1 MSGNGGEDNRREPRV
16 CLSSEVDC
24 ELDNGHVRWR
34 FADIS
39 AGGMFID
46 VYDPLPPGTLF
57 RLRFQLD
64 PPPIAAKAQVHY
76 VQPRIGMG
84 VEFVELQAE
93 DRDRIREIVNRMFVS
108 GRQRGDATLRRSA
121 RVLVNIPVKVGVA
134 NGGGGEYHYDD
145 DAAIVKL
152 SKNGGCISTSRPVAM
167 GETLRLF
174 TTGGREFMAGIVW
187 VGDQSTKTGGQVGIQ
202 CRGLAQALGFQFP

>member
-1 MSGNGGEDNRREPRV
+1 MKSNGGHENRREPRV
-16 CLSSEVDC
+16 CLASDVECEV
-24 ELDNGHVRWR
+24 ETGRVRWR

-46 VYDPLPPGTLF
+46 VYDPLPAGTLF

-64 PPPIAAKAQVHY
+64 PPPIAARAQVNY

-84 VEFVELQAE
+84 VEFVDLAE
-93 DRDRIREIVNRMFVS
+93 DDRHRIREIVDRMYTA

-121 RVLVNIPVKVGVA
+121 RVLVHIPVKVA
-134 NGGGGEYHYDD
+134 ATNGREGGLDEA
-145 DAAIVKL
+145 AAILRL
-152 SKNGGCISTSRPVAM
+152 SKNGGCIATSHQVGV
-167 GETLRLF
+167 GEKLRLL
-174 TTGGREFMAGIVW
+174 TSSGREFLAGIVW

>member
-1 MSGNGGEDNRREPRV
+1 MKGMGGQENRREPRV
-16 CLSSEVDC
+16 SLSSEVDC
-24 ELDNGHVRWR
+24 EVDSGHVRWR

-46 VYDPLPPGTLF
+46 VYDPLPPGTRF
-57 RLRFQLD
+57 GLRFQLE
-64 PPPIAAKAQVHY
+64 PPPISARAQVHY

-84 VEFVELQAE
+84 VEFVELAKD
-93 DRDRIREIVNRMFVS
+93 DRERIREIVNRLHMA

-121 RVLVNIPVKVGVA
+121 RVLVHIPVKVGTA
-134 NGGGGEYHYDD
+134 NGATSADVDE
-145 DAAIVKL
+145 DAAIVRL
-152 SKNGGCISTSRPVAM
+152 SKNGGCVATRHALGV
-167 GETLRLF
+167 GEKLRLF
-174 TTGGREFMAGIVW
+174 TSSGREFLAGIVW

>member
-1 MSGNGGEDNRREPRV
+1 MSGNGGEDNRRDPRV

-24 ELDNGHVRWR
+24 ELEHGHVRWR

-84 VEFVELQAE
+84 VEFVELAEE
-93 DRDRIREIVNRMFVS
+93 DRERIREIVNRMFVS

-121 RVLVNIPVKVGVA
+121 RVLVHIPVKVGAA
-134 NGGGGEYHYDD
+134 NGSAGVRFDE

-152 SKNGGCISTSRPVAM
+152 SKNGGCISIGRPVGV
-167 GETLRLF
+167 GEKLRLF
-174 TTGGREFMAGIVW
+174 TAGGREFLAGIVW
-187 VGDQSTKTGGQVGIQ
+187 VGDQSTKTDGQVGIQ

>member
-1 MSGNGGEDNRREPRV
+1 VE
-16 CLSSEVDC
+16 CEV
-24 ELDNGHVRWR
+24 ETGRVRWR

-46 VYDPLPPGTLF
+46 VYDPLPAGTLF

-64 PPPIAAKAQVHY
+64 PPPIAARAQVHY

-84 VEFVELQAE
+84 VEFVELADD
-93 DRDRIREIVNRMFVS
+93 DRNRIREIVDRMYTA
-108 GRQRGDATLRRSA
+108 GRRRGDATLRRSA
-121 RVLVNIPVKVGVA
+121 RVLVNIPVKVAAA
-134 NGGGGEYHYDD
+134 NGSEGGAALDE
-145 DAAIVKL
+145 DAAIVRL
-152 SKNGGCISTSRPVAM
+152 SKNGGCIATTHPV
-167 GETLRLF
+167 GVGDKLRLL
-174 TTGGREFMAGIVW
+174 TSSGHEFLAGIVW

>member
-1 MSGNGGEDNRREPRV
+1 MVGGNGGQDNRREPRV
-16 CLSSEVDC
+16 ALSSDVEC
-24 ELDNGHVRWR
+24 ELDKGLFRWR

-64 PPPIAAKAQVHY
+64 PPPIAATAQVNY

-84 VEFVELQAE
+84 VEFKELAEE
-93 DRDRIREIVNRMFVS
+93 DRGRIRELVDRMFLS
-108 GRQRGDATLRRSA
+108 GRQQGDATLRRSA
-121 RVLVNIPVKVGVA
+121 RVLVHIPVKVGGA
-134 NGGGGEYHYDD
+134 NGADVAHVDE

-152 SKNGGCISTSRPVAM
+152 SKNGGCISTSRPVGV
-167 GETLRLF
+167 GEKLRLF
-174 TTGGREFMAGIVW
+174 TAGGREFLAGIVW
-187 VGDQSTKTGGQVGIQ
+187 VGDQATKTGGQVGIQ

>member
-1 MSGNGGEDNRREPRV
+1 MKGNGGHENRREPRV
-16 CLSSEVDC
+16 CLSSDVECEV
-24 ELDNGHVRWR
+24 ETGHVRWR

-46 VYDPLPPGTLF
+46 VYDPLPAGTLF

-64 PPPIAAKAQVHY
+64 PPPIAARAQVHY

-84 VEFVELQAE
+84 VEFVELAE
-93 DRDRIREIVNRMFVS
+93 QDRHRIREIVDRMYTA

-121 RVLVNIPVKVGVA
+121 RVLVHIPVKVATA
-134 NGGGGEYHYDD
+134 NGREAALDEA
-145 DAAIVKL
+145 AAIVRL
-152 SKNGGCISTSRPVAM
+152 SKNGGCIATTHQLGV
-167 GETLRLF
+167 GEKLRLL
-174 TTGGREFMAGIVW
+174 TSSGREFLAGIVW

-202 CRGLAQALGFQFP
+202 CRGLAQALGFQVP

>member
-1 MSGNGGEDNRREPRV
+1 MSGNGGKDNRRDPRV
-16 CLSSEVDC
+16 CLSAEVDC
-24 ELDNGHVRWR
+24 DLDNGRVRWR

-46 VYDPLPPGTLF
+46 VYDPLPPGTTF
-57 RLRFQLD
+57 RLSFQLD

-84 VEFVELQAE
+84 VEFVELAEE
-93 DRDRIREIVNRMFVS
+93 DRRRIRDLVDGMFTA

-121 RVLVNIPVKVGVA
+121 RVLVHIPVKVGSA
-134 NGGGGEYHYDD
+134 NGADGVRFDE

-152 SKNGGCISTSRPVAM
+152 SKNGGCISTSRAV
-167 GETLRLF
+167 GVGQKLRLF
-174 TTGGREFMAGIVW
+174 TSSGREFLAGIVW

>member
-1 MSGNGGEDNRREPRV
+1 MRGNGGHENRREPRV
-16 CLSSEVDC
+16 CLSSDVECEV
-24 ELDNGHVRWR
+24 ETGRVRWR

-46 VYDPLPPGTLF
+46 VYDPLPAGTLF

-64 PPPIAAKAQVHY
+64 PPPIAARAQVHY

-84 VEFVELQAE
+84 VEFVELAEE
-93 DRDRIREIVNRMFVS
+93 DRHRIREIVDRMYTA

-121 RVLVNIPVKVGVA
+121 RVLVHIPVTVA
-134 NGGGGEYHYDD
+134 APHGREAALDEA
-145 DAAIVKL
+145 AAIVRL
-152 SKNGGCISTSRPVAM
+152 SKNGGCIATTHVVGV
-167 GETLRLF
+167 GEKLRLL
-174 TTGGREFMAGIVW
+174 TSSGREFLAGIVW

>member
-1 MSGNGGEDNRREPRV
+1 MENGR
-16 CLSSEVDC
+16 
-24 ELDNGHVRWR
+24 VRWR

-46 VYDPLPPGTLF
+46 VYDPLPAGTTF

-64 PPPIAAKAQVHY
+64 PPPIAARAQVHY

-84 VEFVELQAE
+84 VEFVELAPD
-93 DRDRIREIVNRMFVS
+93 DRQRIREIVERMYTA

-121 RVLVNIPVKVGVA
+121 RVLVHIPVKVGSA
-134 NGGGGEYHYDD
+134 NGHSVTLDEA
-145 DAAIVKL
+145 AAIVKL
-152 SKNGGCISTSRPVAM
+152 SKNGGCISTTHNVGV
-167 GETLRLF
+167 GEKLRLL
-174 TTGGREFMAGIVW
+174 TSSGREFLAGIVW

>member
-24 ELDNGHVRWR
+24 ELEHGHVRWR

-64 PPPIAAKAQVHY
+64 PPPIAARAEVHY
-76 VQPRIGMG
+76 AQPRIGMG
-84 VEFVELQAE
+84 VEFVELQPE
-93 DRDRIREIVNRMFVS
+93 DRERIREIVNRMFVS

-121 RVLVNIPVKVGVA
+121 RVLVHIPVKVGAA
-134 NGGGGEYHYDD
+134 NGSDGVRFDE

-152 SKNGGCISTSRPVAM
+152 SKNGGCISTSRPVEL
-167 GETLRLF
+167 GEKLRLF
-174 TTGGREFMAGIVW
+174 TTGGREFLAGIVW
-187 VGDQSTKTGGQVGIQ
+187 VGDQSTKTDGQVGIQ

>member
-1 MSGNGGEDNRREPRV
+1 MVGKGGEESRREPRV
-16 CLSSEVDC
+16 CLASDVDC
-24 ELDNGHVRWR
+24 ELDTGRVRWR

-64 PPPIAAKAQVHY
+64 PPPISARAQVHY

-84 VEFVELQAE
+84 VEFVELANE
-93 DRDRIREIVNRMFVS
+93 DRQRIRGIVDRMYTA

-121 RVLVNIPVKVGVA
+121 RVLVHIPVKVAIADGPEA
-134 NGGGGEYHYDD
+134 PPADEE
-145 DAAIVKL
+145 AAIVTL
-152 SKNGGCISTSRPVAM
+152 SKNGGCIATNRPVGV
-167 GETLRLF
+167 GEKLRLF
-174 TTGGREFMAGIVW
+174 TRSGREFLAGIVW
-187 VGDQSTKTGGQVGIQ
+187 VGDQSTKTNGQVGIQ

>member
-1 MSGNGGEDNRREPRV
+1 MSGNRGEDNRREPRV
-16 CLSSEVDC
+16 CLSAEVDC
-24 ELDNGHVRWR
+24 ELEHGHVRWR

-46 VYDPLPPGTLF
+46 VYDPLPAGTLF

-64 PPPIAAKAQVHY
+64 PPPIAARAQVHY

-84 VEFVELQAE
+84 VEFVELAAD
-93 DRDRIREIVNRMFVS
+93 DRERIREIVNRMFVS

-121 RVLVNIPVKVGVA
+121 RVLVHIPVKVGAA
-134 NGGGGEYHYDD
+134 NGSAGVHFDE

-152 SKNGGCISTSRPVAM
+152 SKNGGCISTSRPV
-167 GETLRLF
+167 GVGDKLRLF
-174 TTGGREFMAGIVW
+174 TAGGREFLAGIVW
-187 VGDQSTKTGGQVGIQ
+187 VGDRSTRTGGQVGIQ

>member
-1 MSGNGGEDNRREPRV
+1 MGGNGGEEHRREPRV
-16 CLSSEVDC
+16 CLSSDVEC
-24 ELDNGHVRWR
+24 ELPSGRVRWR

-64 PPPIAAKAQVHY
+64 PPPIAARAQVHY

-84 VEFVELQAE
+84 VEFVELAPD
-93 DRDRIREIVNRMFVS
+93 DRQRIRDLVDRMFVS

-121 RVLVNIPVKVGVA
+121 RVLVHIPVKVAAA
-134 NGGGGEYHYDD
+134 NRAEGGRFDE

-152 SKNGGCISTSRPVAM
+152 SKNGGCISTSRAV
-167 GETLRLF
+167 GVGDKLRLF
-174 TTGGREFMAGIVW
+174 TAGGREFLAGIVW
-187 VGDQSTKTGGQVGIQ
+187 VGDQATKTGGQVGIQ

>member
-16 CLSSEVDC
+16 ALSSEVDC
-24 ELDNGHVRWR
+24 ELEHGHVRWR

-64 PPPIAAKAQVHY
+64 PPPIAARAQVHY

-84 VEFVELQAE
+84 VEFVELAQE
-93 DRDRIREIVNRMFVS
+93 DRERIREIVDRMFVT

-121 RVLVNIPVKVGVA
+121 RVLVHIPVKVGAA
-134 NGGGGEYHYDD
+134 NGADGIRFDE

-152 SKNGGCISTSRPVAM
+152 SKNGGCISTSRPVAL
-167 GETLRLF
+167 GDKLRLF
-174 TTGGREFMAGIVW
+174 TSSGREFLAGIVW
-187 VGDQSTKTGGQVGIQ
+187 VGDQSTKTDGQVGIQ

>member
-1 MSGNGGEDNRREPRV
+1 MRGNGGHENRREPRV
-16 CLSSEVDC
+16 CLSSDVECEV
-24 ELDNGHVRWR
+24 ETGRVRWR

-46 VYDPLPPGTLF
+46 VYDPLPAGTLF
-57 RLRFQLD
+57 RIRFQLD
-64 PPPIAAKAQVHY
+64 PPPIAARAQVHY

-84 VEFVELQAE
+84 VEFVELAE
-93 DRDRIREIVNRMFVS
+93 QDRHRIRDIVDRMYTA

-121 RVLVNIPVKVGVA
+121 RVLVHIPVKVAAA
-134 NGGGGEYHYDD
+134 NGRETPLDEA
-145 DAAIVKL
+145 AAIVRL
-152 SKNGGCISTSRPVAM
+152 SKNGGCIATSHQVGV
-167 GETLRLF
+167 GEKLRLL
-174 TTGGREFMAGIVW
+174 TSTGREFLAGIVW